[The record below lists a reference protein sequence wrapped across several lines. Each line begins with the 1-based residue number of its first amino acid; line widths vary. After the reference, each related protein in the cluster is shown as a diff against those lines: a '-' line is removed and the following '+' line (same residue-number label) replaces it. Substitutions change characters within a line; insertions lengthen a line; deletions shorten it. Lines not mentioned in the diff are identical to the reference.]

1 MWDGIYHT
9 AIHYKHAA
17 KTWAYTNYL
26 VKQECFVQMDYGHQE
41 CHPVCQQHCWQT
53 IPVSKFS
60 NIYSIPVQNTS

>member
-1 MWDGIYHT
+1 MHRNETIKRKVLKTNENFVHRMWDGIYRT

-41 CHPVCQQHCWQT
+41 CHPVYQQRC
-53 IPVSKFS
+53 
-60 NIYSIPVQNTS
+60 